1 MSDIFGYEKNGTA
14 IGQVASSEFVS
25 INVGG
30 KISLAQSVTA
40 TYGRTITEVSNIGDS
55 MIYWLPG
62 RPKGTFAVEKLVG
75 SGGFLKDFAI
85 GACGEMSGVSVN
97 ANSGRC
103 TTGAGAISMDG
114 VIAESVTI
122 RVSSDSLTVAES
134 LTARV
139 ASMSA

>member
-25 INVGG
+25 ISVGG
-30 KISLAQSVTA
+30 KISLAQNVTA
-40 TYGRTITEVSNIGDS
+40 TYGQTITEVSNIGDS

-62 RPKGTFAVEKLVG
+62 KPKGSITVAKLVG
-75 SGGFLKDFAI
+75 AQGFLKDFAI
-85 GACGEMSGVSVN
+85 GACGEMSGVSLT
-97 ANSGRC
+97 ADGGRC

-114 VIAESVTI
+114 VVAESVTI
-122 RVSSDSLTVAES
+122 TVSSGDLTVAES
-134 LTARV
+134 LQARV